1 MAAAWLHG
9 SKYRLRV
16 PRSDRRLVAVS
27 TGSSDKRTVR
37 ALERMVES
45 LRDRGEFDVLDA
57 IADGRKTLLQVY
69 AEYRSDVELSDVK
82 VELDDM
88 DIEPLVETWHAA
100 IRQRHPET
108 AAKYLAQVRRL
119 IPAGAPFPKSRFRRK
134 VISEHLAGLV
144 DLQSSADEK
153 PPVSSSTRNR
163 HRAALSQFG
172 RWLVEREVLETNVV
186 RDVRAQREN
195 AARAAVYAPSDVR
208 RLVEAMPLEYRALA
222 ALLAGT
228 GVEMQVAKRLRR
240 RDVDLD
246 AWTVQAS
253 GSKTAW
259 RNRTVA
265 VTEGWTR
272 PFIEGHV
279 TGLLPNALLFPEL
292 DHNLALDAHHAAC
305 QALGLPR
312 STLHDHRHHY
322 AVTLRRRGVSD
333 VVIAHQL
340 GHGSTMLVATR
351 YGRYQPEVAE
361 VTRAAGGTTQ
371 AQPKK
376 RAKPGK

>member
-1 MAAAWLHG
+1 M
-9 SKYRLRV
+9 
-16 PRSDRRLVAVS
+16 
-27 TGSSDKRTVR
+27 
-37 ALERMVES
+37 
-45 LRDRGEFDVLDA
+45 
-57 IADGRKTLLQVY
+57 
-69 AEYRSDVELSDVK
+69 
-82 VELDDM
+82 
-88 DIEPLVETWHAA
+88 
-100 IRQRHPET
+100 
-108 AAKYLAQVRRL
+108 
-119 IPAGAPFPKSRFRRK
+119 
-134 VISEHLAGLV
+134 
-144 DLQSSADEK
+144 
-153 PPVSSSTRNR
+153 SSSTRNR

-208 RLVEAMPLEYRALA
+208 GLVEAMPLEYRALA
-222 ALLAGT
+222 ALLAGA

-265 VTEGWTR
+265 VTKGMDETLHRGTR
-272 PFIEGHV
+272 DRAAAQCPALSR
-279 TGLLPNALLFPEL
+279 TGPQPRARR
-292 DHNLALDAHHAAC
+292 A
-305 QALGLPR
+305 PR
-312 STLHDHRHHY
+312 SVPGARPAPVDAARPQ
-322 AVTLRRRGVSD
+322 APLRGHAPTPQHLS